1 MSTKTTSSKVSNSLF
16 LVRQPIKAASS
27 KEVVV
32 EAVNH
37 VAIIDCSGS
46 MYAELP
52 RIREQLKKRIPKLLK
67 EQDTLSVIWFS
78 GRGQCGVL
86 LEAEP
91 IATLTDL
98 QAVNGA
104 IDRWLKTVGL
114 TGFKE
119 PIELVS
125 KLVATVAKKNSNP
138 FAMFFMSDGCDNQWS
153 RQEILKAVELV
164 SGKLASAS
172 FVEYGYYADRPLLTA
187 MAEKAGGT
195 LLFAEDFDKYAPTFE
210 GALQRKV
217 SGAPRVEIAVKGDP
231 IGGFVFALQGSDLL
245 SFEVVGGKATVPE
258 DLTEIAYISPSSV
271 GTAVKDLGV
280 LSESAAKDPG
290 GKDTDGVFVTLSAAY
305 AAVSLFSIRM
315 KPEVLYPLLRAL
327 GDVTYIEQFSA
338 CFGKQKYS
346 SFMEAT
352 KESAFDAKKRFT
364 KGWDPK
370 KVPRE
375 DAFTVLQLLEILSAD
390 ENNRVLTEHPAF
402 NYNRIGRG
410 RNDSSE
416 IITPAEQQEITG
428 LTAKMASEKDPK
440 KVKEM
445 ADRIA
450 EITGNKGPALKFEPD
465 PAPNGYSIDALVTNE
480 VSPNISFR
488 VRKTGT
494 IDLSSRIPDNLK
506 GSIHNYEKFKTFIY
520 RNYAVVKHGIINI
533 PELPVRITAETAD
546 KLRAEG
552 VITTTTPAENGMQ
565 DVVLDLLPLPI
576 VNRQMVKSASA
587 KALIEKT
594 FELTRVRAMQK
605 VFNSVKKE
613 KFAKKSENFEV
624 LYGGDAAL
632 WLKEQGF
639 SDNGFSPKSVQAE
652 VTDFYMG
659 KEMNVKLKGY
669 STIPSLNE
677 FKKQAAKGRLN
688 GPAQLMEPA
697 VKEIDAYLESA
708 EYKKAAD
715 PDKAFEKWLD
725 KRAKETTAKV
735 RDLLFEVAR
744 ITFSIIVGQ
753 VWFTEFK
760 TIDET
765 QLTVTTSSG
774 TTLEC
779 DIQLREIQ
787 IEI

>member
-1 MSTKTTSSKVSNSLF
+1 MKASSNKVSDTLF
-16 LVRQPIKAASS
+16 LVRQPISLKAPPV
-27 KEVVV
+27 KV
-32 EAVNH
+32 EAALNH
-37 VAIIDCSGS
+37 IVILDCSGS
-46 MYAELP
+46 MWNDLP

-67 EQDTLSVIWFS
+67 KDDTLSIIWFS
-78 GRGQCGVL
+78 GRGQFGTLV
-86 LEAEP
+86 EAEP
-91 IATLTDL
+91 VATLTEL
-98 QAVNGA
+98 QEVHRA
-104 IDRWLKTVGL
+104 IDRYIQSVGL

-119 PIELVS
+119 PLLEAK
-125 KLVATVAKKNSNP
+125 KLVERVGKKNKNP
-138 FAMFFMSDGCDNQWS
+138 FAVVFLSDGYDNQWS
-153 RQEILKAVELV
+153 RGEILKAVEDV
-164 SGKLASAS
+164 APAISSMTC
-172 FVEYGYYADRPLLTA
+172 VEYGYYADRPLLTA

-217 SGAPRVEIAVKGDP
+217 SGAPRVEVDVKGDP
-231 IGGFVFALQGSDLL
+231 IGGFVFALSGNDLL
-245 SFEVVGGKATVPE
+245 SFEVVGGKAAIPE
-258 DLTEIAYISPSSV
+258 DLSEIAYLSPSSV
-271 GTAVKDLGV
+271 GTAAKDLGV

-290 GKDTDGVFVTLSAAY
+290 GKDTDGVFATLNAAY
-305 AAVSLFSIRM
+305 AAVSLFSVRM

-390 ENNRVLTEHPAF
+390 ENNRVLTEHEAF
-402 NYNRIGRG
+402 SYNRIGRG
-410 RNDSSE
+410 RTDSSE
-416 IITPAEQQEITG
+416 IITPAEQQEINT
-428 LTAKMASEKDPK
+428 LTTKMASEKDPK

-450 EITGNKGPALKFEPD
+450 EITGNKGPALKFEAD

-488 VRKTGT
+488 VRKTGS

-565 DVVLDLLPLPI
+565 DVVLDLRPLPI

-587 KALIEKT
+587 KTLIEKT
-594 FELTRVRAMQK
+594 FELTRARAMQK
-605 VFNSVKKE
+605 VFNTVKKE
-613 KFAKKSENFEV
+613 RFPKKSENFEV
-624 LYGGDAAL
+624 LYGTDAAL

-677 FKKQAAKGRLN
+677 FKKQAAKGKLN
-688 GPAQLMEPA
+688 GPAQLMEPS

-753 VWFTEFK
+753 VWFTEFS
-760 TIDET
+760 TIDENT
-765 QLTVTTSSG
+765 MDVTCGGVALNG
-774 TTLEC
+774 TIE
-779 DIQLREIQ
+779 LREIKV
-787 IEI
+787 EI

>member
-1 MSTKTTSSKVSNSLF
+1 MATPKTTTASSKVSDSLY
-16 LVRQPIKAASS
+16 LVRQTIGAKAPA
-27 KEVVV
+27 KPV
-32 EAVNH
+32 ETPTNH
-37 VAIIDCSGS
+37 IAIIDCSGS
-46 MYAELP
+46 MYSDIP

-78 GRGQCGVL
+78 GRGQCGIL

-91 IATLTDL
+91 VATLTDL
-98 QAVNGA
+98 QAVNA
-104 IDRWLKTVGL
+104 ALDRWLRTVGL

-125 KLVATVAKKNSNP
+125 SLVEKVSKKNKNP

-153 RQEILKAVELV
+153 RQEILKAVEAV
-164 SGKLASAS
+164 AGKLASAA

-217 SGAPRVEIAVKGDP
+217 TGAPRVEVAVKGDP
-231 IGGFVFALQGSDLL
+231 IGGFVFALSGKDLL
-245 SFEVVGGKATVPE
+245 SFEVVAGKATVPE
-258 DLTEIAYISPSSV
+258 DLAEIAYLSPSSI
-271 GTAVKDLGV
+271 GTAERDLEAISKDG
-280 LSESAAKDPG
+280 SKGA
-290 GKDTDGVFVTLSAAY
+290 GKDTAALDAAY
-305 AAVSLFSIRM
+305 AAVSLFSVRM
-315 KPEVLYPLLRAL
+315 KPDVLYPLLRAL
-327 GDVTYIEQFSA
+327 GDVTYIEQFSS

-346 SFMEAT
+346 AFMEVT
-352 KESAFDAKKRFT
+352 KESAFDAAKRFT

-375 DAFTVLQLLEILSAD
+375 DAFTVLQLLEILSSD
-390 ENNRVLTEHPAF
+390 ENNRVLMEHPSF
-402 NYNRIGRG
+402 KYNRIGRG
-410 RNDSSE
+410 RTDSSE
-416 IITPAEQQEITG
+416 IITPAEQLEING
-428 LTAKMASEKDPK
+428 LTAKLASEKDPK
-440 KVKEM
+440 KVKEI

-450 EITGNKGPALKFEPD
+450 EITGNKGPALKFEAD

-480 VSPNISFR
+480 ESPNISVR

-506 GSIHNYEKFKTFIY
+506 GSIHNYEKFKTSIY
-520 RNYAVVKHGIINI
+520 RNYAIVKHGIINVA
-533 PELPVRITAETAD
+533 ELPVRITAETAK
-546 KLRAEG
+546 KLKAEG
-552 VITTTTPAENGMQ
+552 VITTTTPVENDMH
-565 DVVLDLLPLPI
+565 DVVIDLTPMPV
-576 VNRQMVKSASA
+576 VNRQMVKAVSA
-587 KALIEKT
+587 KAFIEKS
-594 FELTRVRAMQK
+594 FELTKYRAMQK
-605 VFNSVKKE
+605 VFNTVKKE

-624 LYGGDAAL
+624 LYGTEAAL

-639 SDNGFSPKSVQAE
+639 GDNGFSPKSVQAE
-652 VTDFYMG
+652 ATDFYMG
-659 KEMNVKLKGY
+659 KEMKVKLKGY

-677 FKKQAAKGRLN
+677 FKKQAAKGKLN

-715 PDKAFEKWLD
+715 QDKAFELWLD
-725 KRAKETTAKV
+725 KKAKETTAKV

-744 ITFSIIVGQ
+744 ISFAVIVGQ

-760 TIDET
+760 TIDENSMDV
-765 QLTVTTSSG
+765 TVAGATVNG
-774 TTLEC
+774 TIE
-779 DIQLREIQ
+779 LREIQ